1 MDAAHGRRRHIIE
14 GDLFYADVMARVVVT
29 GSAGKIGS
37 VLTEDAGPH
46 GIVEFDLPEHDMLDL
61 HGFVASCRGADV
73 LVHLAGQFAAENIAT
88 DVIDPANVE
97 MDLNAYRAAIQAGVP
112 RVVVA
117 SSVHADQFY
126 FHSGLEPLHPL
137 RPHPV
142 PTGPYGARK
151 QMLEAL
157 GRHYSATAGL
167 DVVAI
172 RFGGVNRDDTIPD
185 DPVEKAV
192 RLTRADCRRVLLAT
206 IEAPVVPGRFSV
218 LYAVSDNPERF
229 HDLDNPFGWQPAADL

>member
-1 MDAAHGRRRHIIE
+1 
-14 GDLFYADVMARVVVT
+14 MATVVVT

-37 VLTEDAGPH
+37 VLAEDGGPH
-46 GIVEFDLPEHDMLDL
+46 RIVGLDLPEHDILNL
-61 HGFVASCRGADV
+61 PAFVASCRGADV
-73 LVHLAGQFAAENIAT
+73 LVHLAGQFAAENINT

-97 MDLNAYRAAIQAGVP
+97 MDLNAYRAAIEANVP
-112 RVVVA
+112 RVIVA

-126 FHSGLEPLHPL
+126 LHSGPDLLHPL
-137 RPHPV
+137 RPSPV

-157 GRHYSATAGL
+157 GRHYCATAGL
-167 DVVAI
+167 DVIAI
-172 RFGGVNRDDTIPD
+172 RFGGVNRQDTIQD
-185 DPVEKAV
+185 DPAEAAV

-218 LYAVSDNPERF
+218 LYAVSDNPERH
-229 HDLDNPFGWQPAADL
+229 HDLDNPFGWQPVG

>member
-1 MDAAHGRRRHIIE
+1 
-14 GDLFYADVMARVVVT
+14 MATVVVT

-46 GIVEFDLPEHDMLDL
+46 EVREFDLPEYDMLDL
-61 HGFVASCRGADV
+61 SSVVRRCRGADA
-73 LVHLAGQFAAENIAT
+73 LIHLAGQFAAENIFT

-97 MDLNAYRAAIQAGVP
+97 MDLNAYRAATQAGLT
-112 RVVVA
+112 RVIVA

-126 FHSGLEPLHPL
+126 LHSGPEPLHPS

-157 GRHYSATAGL
+157 GRHYCATAGL
-167 DVVAI
+167 DVIAI
-172 RFGGVNRDDTIPD
+172 RFGGVNRHDTIPD
-185 DPVEKAV
+185 DPAEAAV
-192 RLTRADCRRVLLAT
+192 RLTRADCRAVLLAA

-218 LYAVSDNPERF
+218 LYAVSDNPQRH
-229 HDLDNPFGWQPAADL
+229 HDLENPFGWKPVR